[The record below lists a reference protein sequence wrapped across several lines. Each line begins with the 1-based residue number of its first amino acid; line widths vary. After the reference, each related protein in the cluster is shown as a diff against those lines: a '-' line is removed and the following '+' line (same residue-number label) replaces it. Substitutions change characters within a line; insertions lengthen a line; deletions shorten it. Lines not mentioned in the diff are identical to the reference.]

1 MLQTAASQHLLTGG
15 TGWSWTYRY
24 AKTLKNCAALRKNK
38 TCVLV
43 MVTQAVFVIGLETH
57 GVQIYDVARGCLKK
71 FFLKIVH
78 FHNLG
83 VSLGMCSVY
92 ICTGADR
99 KAEKL

>member
-1 MLQTAASQHLLTGG
+1 
-15 TGWSWTYRY
+15 
-24 AKTLKNCAALRKNK
+24 
-38 TCVLV
+38 

-99 KAEKL
+99 KAEKLWMVFKPNLVQKKDAKFEKC